1 MVADI
6 KFLFY
11 KEIKQNIKKWKIF
24 IFLRIIAAIFLTFL
38 LILTTTAS
46 ILVILNNILDKIYTE
61 YTGTGTKT
69 AEHTYILIIYSIV
82 VPIIWTTNLLK
93 LIFLNKIIKN
103 FKKNFFSS
111 LLPFKNLLKIKFL
124 NPKKCVQYNPLKE
137 FIIEKMFEQKLALQG
152 SASIL
157 HKYNFFYRKPN
168 DLDFISV
175 DASNQKINFEFEE
188 LKSENFKVNRILESN
203 IYYKINV
210 EDVSIEVLRP
220 KVVVNKFFE
229 IKNKILVPNYYWMI
243 AMKCEQLF
251 LLLHLSTE
259 ETKIH
264 NTIFDLAYLLNLQK
278 KIDFIVLEEA
288 FLCNKI
294 NNYFVQYHLNRTQY
308 HLENEEFKAKLND
321 FIKNK
326 IPELFIGNQL
336 SALVSKTQKVIN
348 FIIENTKIINLC
360 NKTYELTCN
369 EKVKEALTNDYFKSS
384 TSQNKSLINLKLEFA
399 NENEKENFV
408 KKIQTRKQ
416 DYLSLL
422 TNFECL
428 NPIYDKY
435 NEIDIRY
442 LLLNKLIDIL

>member
-11 KEIKQNIKKWKIF
+11 KEIKQSIKKWKIF
-24 IFLRIIAAIFLTFL
+24 IFLRIVAAIFLTFL

-46 ILVILNNILDKIYTE
+46 ILVILNNILDKIYT
-61 YTGTGTKT
+61 GTGTKT
-69 AEHTYILIIYSIV
+69 TEHTYILIIYGIV

-93 LIFLNKIIKN
+93 LIFLSKVIKN
-103 FKKNFFSS
+103 FKKNFFNS
-111 LLPFKNLLKIKFL
+111 LLAFKNLLKIKFL
-124 NPKKCVQYNPLKE
+124 NPKKCVQYNLLRE
-137 FIIEKMFEQKLALQG
+137 FIIEKMSKQKLALQG

-168 DLDFISV
+168 DLDFMSV
-175 DASNQKINFEFEE
+175 DSSNKKINFEFDEFK
-188 LKSENFKVNRILESN
+188 LENFKVSRTLDSN
-203 IYYKINV
+203 IYYKTNV
-210 EDVSIEVLRP
+210 EDVLIEVLRP
-220 KVVVNKFFE
+220 KVVVNNFFE

-251 LLLHLSTE
+251 LLLHLNAE

-294 NNYFVQYHLNRTQY
+294 NNYFVQYHLNRIQY
-308 HLENEEFKAKLND
+308 HLENKEFKAKLND
-321 FIKNK
+321 FITNK

-336 SALVSKTQKVIN
+336 SDLVSKTQQVIN
-348 FIIENTKIINLC
+348 FIIQNPKIINLC

-369 EKVKEALTNDYFKSS
+369 EKAKETLTNDYFKSS
-384 TSQNKSLINLKLEFA
+384 TSQNKLLINLKLEFA
-399 NENEKENFV
+399 NENEKQNFV
-408 KKIQTRKQ
+408 KKIQTKKEN
-416 DYLSLL
+416 YLNLL
-422 TNFECL
+422 TNFESL
-428 NPIYDKY
+428 NPTYDKY

-442 LLLNKLIDIL
+442 LLLNKLIDKL

>member
-24 IFLRIIAAIFLTFL
+24 IFLRIVAAIFLTFL

-46 ILVILNNILDKIYTE
+46 ILVILNNILDKIYT
-61 YTGTGTKT
+61 GTGTKT
-69 AEHTYILIIYSIV
+69 TEHTYILIIYGIV

-93 LIFLNKIIKN
+93 LIFLSKVIKN
-103 FKKNFFSS
+103 FKKNFFNS
-111 LLPFKNLLKIKFL
+111 LLAFKNLLKIKFL

-137 FIIEKMFEQKLALQG
+137 FIIEKMSKQKLALQG

-168 DLDFISV
+168 DLDFMSV
-175 DASNQKINFEFEE
+175 DYSNQKINFEFDEFK
-188 LKSENFKVNRILESN
+188 LENFKVSRILDSN
-203 IYYKINV
+203 IYYKTNV
-210 EDVSIEVLRP
+210 ENVLIEVLRP
-220 KVVVNKFFE
+220 KVIVNKFFE

-251 LLLHLSTE
+251 LLLHLNAE
-259 ETKIH
+259 GTKIH
-264 NTIFDLAYLLNLQK
+264 NTVFDLAYLLNLKK
-278 KIDFIVLEEA
+278 KIDFVVLEEA

-294 NNYFVQYHLNRTQY
+294 DNYFVQYHLNRTQY
-308 HLENEEFKAKLND
+308 YLENKEFKAKLND
-321 FIKNK
+321 FITNK
-326 IPELFIGNQL
+326 IPELFNENQL
-336 SALVSKTQKVIN
+336 SDLISKTQQVIN
-348 FIIENTKIINLC
+348 FIIQNPKIINLC

-369 EKVKEALTNDYFKSS
+369 EKAKEALTNDYFKSS

-399 NENEKENFV
+399 NENEKQNFA
-408 KKIQTRKQ
+408 KKIKTRKQ
-416 DYLSLL
+416 DYLNLL
-422 TNFECL
+422 TNFESL

-442 LLLNKLIDIL
+442 LLLNKLIDKL

>member
-24 IFLRIIAAIFLTFL
+24 IFLRIVAAIFLTFL

-46 ILVILNNILDKIYTE
+46 ILVILNNILDKIYT
-61 YTGTGTKT
+61 GTGTKT
-69 AEHTYILIIYSIV
+69 TEHTYILIIYGIV

-93 LIFLNKIIKN
+93 LIFLSKVIKN
-103 FKKNFFSS
+103 FKKNFFNS
-111 LLPFKNLLKIKFL
+111 LLAFKNLLKIKFL
-124 NPKKCVQYNPLKE
+124 NPKKCVQYNLLRE
-137 FIIEKMFEQKLALQG
+137 FIIEKMSKQKLALQG

-168 DLDFISV
+168 DLDFMSV
-175 DASNQKINFEFEE
+175 DSSNKKINFEFDEFK
-188 LKSENFKVNRILESN
+188 LENFKVSRTLDSN
-203 IYYKINV
+203 IYYKTNV
-210 EDVSIEVLRP
+210 EDVLIEVLRP
-220 KVVVNKFFE
+220 KAIVNKFFE
-229 IKNKILVPNYYWMI
+229 IKNKILVPNYYWMV

-251 LLLHLSTE
+251 LLLHLNTE

-264 NTIFDLAYLLNLQK
+264 NTVFDLAYLLNLKK
-278 KIDFIVLEEA
+278 KIDFNILEEA

-294 NNYFVQYHLNRTQY
+294 DNYFVQYYLNRTQY
-308 HLENEEFKAKLND
+308 YLKNEEFKAKLND
-321 FIKNK
+321 FITNK
-326 IPELFIGNQL
+326 IPELFNENQL
-336 SALVSKTQKVIN
+336 SDLISKTQQVIN
-348 FIIENTKIINLC
+348 FIIQNPKTINLC

-369 EKVKEALTNDYFKSS
+369 EKAKVALTNDYFKSS
-384 TSQNKSLINLKLEFA
+384 TSQNKSLINLKLEFV
-399 NENEKENFV
+399 NENEKQNFV
-408 KKIQTRKQ
+408 KKIKTRKQ
-416 DYLSLL
+416 DYLNLI

-435 NEIDIRY
+435 NEVDIRY

>member
-1 MVADI
+1 MT
-6 KFLFY
+6 KPLLTNFLF
-11 KEIKQNIKKWKIF
+11 IDSIKKYKAKAKKSIVLRSIAFFFLAIF
-24 IFLRIIAAIFLTFL
+24 TIMTSIWIPVVINARELIVSNAEGFYAAIFWNI
-38 LILTTTAS
+38 ILS
-46 ILVILNNILDKIYTE
+46 ILWV
-61 YTGTGTKT
+61 
-69 AEHTYILIIYSIV
+69 S
-82 VPIIWTTNLLK
+82 NLLK
-93 LIFLNKIIKN
+93 LIFVSRLSKN
-103 FKKNFFSS
+103 FKRNIFKSFLAYKH
-111 LLPFKNLLKIKFL
+111 LLRIKFK
-124 NPKKCVQYNPLKE
+124 NPKKCVQYNTLKE

-168 DLDFISV
+168 DLDFMSI

-188 LKSENFKVNRILESN
+188 FELENFKFNKILDSN
-203 IYYKINV
+203 IYYKTNV

-251 LLLHLSTE
+251 LLLHLNAE

-264 NTIFDLAYLLNLQK
+264 NTIFDLAYLLNLK
-278 KIDFIVLEEA
+278 KKMDFNILEEA

-294 NNYFVQYHLNRTQY
+294 DNYFVQYHLNRTQY

-321 FIKNK
+321 FITNK
-326 IPELFIGNQL
+326 IPELFIENQL
-336 SALVSKTQKVIN
+336 SDLVSKTQQVIN
-348 FIIENTKIINLC
+348 FIVKNPKILNLC

-369 EKVKEALTNDYFKSS
+369 EKVKEELTNDYLTSS

-399 NENEKENFV
+399 NENEKQNFV
-408 KKIQTRKQ
+408 KEIQTRKQ
-416 DYLSLL
+416 DYLNLL
-422 TNFECL
+422 TNFESL

>member
-38 LILTTTAS
+38 LILTITAS
-46 ILVILNNILDKIYTE
+46 ILVILNNILDKIYTD
-61 YTGTGTKT
+61 TSTKT
-69 AEHTYILIIYSIV
+69 AEHTYILIIYSII

-93 LIFLNKIIKN
+93 LIFLSKIVKN
-103 FKKNFFSS
+103 FKKNFFKS
-111 LLPFKNLLKIKFL
+111 LLAFKNLLKIKFL
-124 NPKKCVQYNPLKE
+124 NPKKCVQYNNLKE
-137 FIIEKMFEQKLALQG
+137 FIIEKMFEQKLTLQG

-168 DLDFISV
+168 DLDFMSV
-175 DASNQKINFEFEE
+175 DSSNKKINFQFKEFE
-188 LKSENFKVNRILESN
+188 LENFKVTKVLDSN
-203 IYYKINV
+203 IYYKTNV

-243 AMKCEQLF
+243 AIKCEQLF
-251 LLLHLSTE
+251 LLLHLNAE
-259 ETKIH
+259 ETKIY
-264 NTIFDLAYLLNLQK
+264 NTIFDLAYLLNLKK
-278 KIDFIVLEEA
+278 KIDFNILEEA

-294 NNYFVQYHLNRTQY
+294 DNYFVQYYLNRTQY
-308 HLENEEFKAKLND
+308 LLENEEFKVKLND
-321 FIKNK
+321 FITNK
-326 IPELFIGNQL
+326 IPELFNENQL
-336 SALVSKTQKVIN
+336 SDLISKTQQVIN
-348 FIIENTKIINLC
+348 FIIQNSKIINLC

-399 NENEKENFV
+399 NENEKQNFL

-416 DYLSLL
+416 DYLNLL

-435 NEIDIRY
+435 NEVDIRY
-442 LLLNKLIDIL
+442 LLLNKLIDRL

>member
-11 KEIKQNIKKWKIF
+11 KEIKQSIKKWKIF
-24 IFLRIIAAIFLTFL
+24 IFLRIVAAIFLTFL

-46 ILVILNNILDKIYTE
+46 ILVILNNILDKIYT
-61 YTGTGTKT
+61 GTGTKT
-69 AEHTYILIIYSIV
+69 TEHTYILIIYGIV

-93 LIFLNKIIKN
+93 LIFLSKVIKN
-103 FKKNFFSS
+103 FKKNFFNS
-111 LLPFKNLLKIKFL
+111 LLAFKHLLKIKFL

-157 HKYNFFYRKPN
+157 HKYDFFYRKPN
-168 DLDFISV
+168 DLDFMLV
-175 DASNQKINFEFEE
+175 DASNQKINFEFED
-188 LKSENFKVNRILESN
+188 FKLEDCKVTKVLDSN
-203 IYYKINV
+203 IYYKTNV
-210 EDVSIEVLRP
+210 EEVLIEVLRP

-229 IKNKILVPNYYWMI
+229 IKNKILVPNYYWMV

-251 LLLHLSTE
+251 LLLHLNAE
-259 ETKIH
+259 QIKIH
-264 NTIFDLAYLLNLQK
+264 NTIFDLAYLLNLKK
-278 KIDFIVLEEA
+278 KIDFNILEEA

-294 NNYFVQYHLNRTQY
+294 DNYFVQYYLNRTQY
-308 HLENEEFKAKLND
+308 YLKNEEFKAKLND
-321 FIKNK
+321 FITNK
-326 IPELFIGNQL
+326 IPELFNENQL
-336 SALVSKTQKVIN
+336 SDLISKTQQVIN
-348 FIIENTKIINLC
+348 FIIQNPKTINLC

-369 EKVKEALTNDYFKSS
+369 EKAKVALTNDYFKSS
-384 TSQNKSLINLKLEFA
+384 TSQNKSLINLKLEFV
-399 NENEKENFV
+399 NENEKQNFV
-408 KKIQTRKQ
+408 KKIKTRKQ
-416 DYLSLL
+416 DYLNLL

-435 NEIDIRY
+435 NEVDIRY

>member
-46 ILVILNNILDKIYTE
+46 ILVILNNILDKIYT
-61 YTGTGTKT
+61 GTDTKT
-69 AEHTYILIIYSIV
+69 TEHTYILIIYGIV

-93 LIFLNKIIKN
+93 LIFLSKVIKN
-103 FKKNFFSS
+103 FKKNFFNS
-111 LLPFKNLLKIKFL
+111 LLAFKHLLKIKFL

-157 HKYNFFYRKPN
+157 HKYDFFYRKPN
-168 DLDFISV
+168 DLDFMSV
-175 DASNQKINFEFEE
+175 DASNQKINFEFED
-188 LKSENFKVNRILESN
+188 FKLEDCKVTKVLDSN
-203 IYYKINV
+203 IYYKTNV
-210 EDVSIEVLRP
+210 EDVLIEVLRP

-251 LLLHLSTE
+251 LLLHLNAE
-259 ETKIH
+259 KTKIH
-264 NTIFDLAYLLNLQK
+264 NTIFDLGYLLNLKK
-278 KIDFIVLEEA
+278 KIDFNILEEA

-294 NNYFVQYHLNRTQY
+294 DNYFVQYHLNRTQY
-308 HLENEEFKAKLND
+308 YLENKEFKEKLND
-321 FIKNK
+321 FITNK
-326 IPELFIGNQL
+326 IPELFNENQL
-336 SALVSKTQKVIN
+336 SDLISKTQQIIN
-348 FIIENTKIINLC
+348 FIIQNPKIINLC

-369 EKVKEALTNDYFKSS
+369 EKAKEALTNDYFKSS

-399 NENEKENFV
+399 NENEKQNFI
-408 KKIQTRKQ
+408 KKIKIRKQ
-416 DYLSLL
+416 DYLNLL

-428 NPIYDKY
+428 NPIYDKDS
-435 NEIDIRY
+435 EVDIRY
-442 LLLNKLIDIL
+442 LLLNKLIDKL

>member
-24 IFLRIIAAIFLTFL
+24 IFLRIVAAIFLTFL

-46 ILVILNNILDKIYTE
+46 ILVILNKI

-69 AEHTYILIIYSIV
+69 TEHTYILIIYGIV

-93 LIFLNKIIKN
+93 LIFLSKV
-103 FKKNFFSS
+103 KKNFFNS
-111 LLPFKNLLKIKFL
+111 LLVFKNLLKIKFL

-157 HKYNFFYRKPN
+157 HKYDFFYRKPN
-168 DLDFISV
+168 DLDFMSV
-175 DASNQKINFEFEE
+175 DASNQKINFEFED
-188 LKSENFKVNRILESN
+188 FKLEDCKVTKVLDSN
-203 IYYKINV
+203 IYYKTNV

-229 IKNKILVPNYYWMI
+229 IKNKILVPNYYWMV

-251 LLLHLSTE
+251 LLLHLNAE
-259 ETKIH
+259 ETKIY
-264 NTIFDLAYLLNLQK
+264 NTIFDLGYLLNLKK
-278 KIDFIVLEEA
+278 KIDFNILEEA

-294 NNYFVQYHLNRTQY
+294 DNYFVQYHLNRTQY
-308 HLENEEFKAKLND
+308 YLENKEFKEKLND
-321 FIKNK
+321 FITNK
-326 IPELFIGNQL
+326 IPELFNENQL
-336 SALVSKTQKVIN
+336 SDLISKTQQIIN
-348 FIIENTKIINLC
+348 FIIQNPKIINLC

-369 EKVKEALTNDYFKSS
+369 EKAKEALTNDYFKSS

-399 NENEKENFV
+399 NENEKQNFI
-408 KKIQTRKQ
+408 KKIKIRKQ
-416 DYLSLL
+416 DYLNLL

-428 NPIYDKY
+428 NPIYDKDS
-435 NEIDIRY
+435 EVDIRY
-442 LLLNKLIDIL
+442 LLLNKLINKL

>member
-46 ILVILNNILDKIYTE
+46 ILVILNNILDKIYT
-61 YTGTGTKT
+61 GTDTKT
-69 AEHTYILIIYSIV
+69 TEHTYILIIYGIV

-93 LIFLNKIIKN
+93 LIFLSKVIKN
-103 FKKNFFSS
+103 FKKNFFNS
-111 LLPFKNLLKIKFL
+111 LLVFKNLLKIKFL

-157 HKYNFFYRKPN
+157 HKYDFFYRKPN
-168 DLDFISV
+168 DLDFMSV
-175 DASNQKINFEFEE
+175 DASNQKINFEFED
-188 LKSENFKVNRILESN
+188 FKLEDCKVTKVLDSN
-203 IYYKINV
+203 IYYKTNV
-210 EDVSIEVLRP
+210 EDVLIEVLRP

-251 LLLHLSTE
+251 LLLHLNAE
-259 ETKIH
+259 KTKIH
-264 NTIFDLAYLLNLQK
+264 NTIFDLGYLLNLKK
-278 KIDFIVLEEA
+278 KIDFNILEEA

-294 NNYFVQYHLNRTQY
+294 DNYFVQYHLNRTQY
-308 HLENEEFKAKLND
+308 YLENKEFKEKLND
-321 FIKNK
+321 FITNK
-326 IPELFIGNQL
+326 IPELFNENQL
-336 SALVSKTQKVIN
+336 SDLISKTQQIIN
-348 FIIENTKIINLC
+348 FIIQNPKIINLC

-369 EKVKEALTNDYFKSS
+369 EKAKEALTNDYFKSS

-399 NENEKENFV
+399 NENEKQNFI
-408 KKIQTRKQ
+408 KKIKIRKQ
-416 DYLSLL
+416 DYLNLL

-428 NPIYDKY
+428 NPIYDKDS
-435 NEIDIRY
+435 EVDIRY
-442 LLLNKLIDIL
+442 LLLNKLINKL

>member
-1 MVADI
+1 MT
-6 KFLFY
+6 KPLLTNFLF
-11 KEIKQNIKKWKIF
+11 IDSIKKYKAKAKKSIVLRSIAFFFLTIF
-24 IFLRIIAAIFLTFL
+24 TIMTSIWIPVVINARELIVSNAEGFYAAIFWNI
-38 LILTTTAS
+38 ILS
-46 ILVILNNILDKIYTE
+46 ILWV
-61 YTGTGTKT
+61 
-69 AEHTYILIIYSIV
+69 S
-82 VPIIWTTNLLK
+82 NLLK
-93 LIFLNKIIKN
+93 LIFVSRLSKN
-103 FKKNFFSS
+103 FKRNIFKSFLAYKH
-111 LLPFKNLLKIKFL
+111 LLRIKFK
-124 NPKKCVQYNPLKE
+124 NPKKCVQYNTLKE

-157 HKYNFFYRKPN
+157 HKYNFFYRKPI
-168 DLDFISV
+168 DLDFMSI
-175 DASNQKINFEFEE
+175 DASNQKINFEFED
-188 LKSENFKVNRILESN
+188 FKLEDCKVTKVLDSN
-203 IYYKINV
+203 IYYKTNV

-220 KVVVNKFFE
+220 KIVVNKFFE

-251 LLLHLSTE
+251 LLLHLNTE

-278 KIDFIVLEEA
+278 KINFIVLEEA

-321 FIKNK
+321 FITNK
-326 IPELFIGNQL
+326 IPELFIENQL
-336 SALVSKTQKVIN
+336 SDLVSKTQQVIN
-348 FIIENTKIINLC
+348 FIIENPKIINLC

-369 EKVKEALTNDYFKSS
+369 EKAKEVLTIDYFNSS

-408 KKIQTRKQ
+408 KKIQTKKQ
-416 DYLSLL
+416 DYLNLL

-442 LLLNKLIDIL
+442 FLLNKLIDKL

>member
-24 IFLRIIAAIFLTFL
+24 IFLRIVAAIFLTFL

-46 ILVILNNILDKIYTE
+46 ILVILNKI

-69 AEHTYILIIYSIV
+69 TEHTYILIIYGIV

-93 LIFLNKIIKN
+93 LIFLSKVIKN
-103 FKKNFFSS
+103 FKKKFFNS
-111 LLPFKNLLKIKFL
+111 LLVFKNLLKIKFL

-157 HKYNFFYRKPN
+157 HKYDFFYRKPN
-168 DLDFISV
+168 DLDFMSV
-175 DASNQKINFEFEE
+175 DASNQKINFEFED
-188 LKSENFKVNRILESN
+188 FKLEDCKVTKVLDSN
-203 IYYKINV
+203 IYYKTNV

-229 IKNKILVPNYYWMI
+229 IKNKILVPNYYWMV

-251 LLLHLSTE
+251 LLLHLNAE
-259 ETKIH
+259 ETKIY
-264 NTIFDLAYLLNLQK
+264 NTIFDLGYLLNLKK
-278 KIDFIVLEEA
+278 KIDFNILEEA

-294 NNYFVQYHLNRTQY
+294 DNYFVQYHLNRTQY
-308 HLENEEFKAKLND
+308 YLENKEFKEKLND
-321 FIKNK
+321 FITNK
-326 IPELFIGNQL
+326 IPELFNENQL
-336 SALVSKTQKVIN
+336 SDLISKTQQIIN
-348 FIIENTKIINLC
+348 FIIQNPKIINLC

-369 EKVKEALTNDYFKSS
+369 EKAKEALTNDYFKSS

-399 NENEKENFV
+399 NENEKQNFI
-408 KKIQTRKQ
+408 KKIKIRKQ
-416 DYLSLL
+416 DYLNLL

-428 NPIYDKY
+428 NPIYDKDS
-435 NEIDIRY
+435 EVDIRY
-442 LLLNKLIDIL
+442 LLLNKLINKL

>member
-24 IFLRIIAAIFLTFL
+24 IFLRIVAAIFLTFL

-46 ILVILNNILDKIYTE
+46 ILVILNKI

-69 AEHTYILIIYSIV
+69 TEHTYILIIYGIV

-93 LIFLNKIIKN
+93 LIFLSKVNKN
-103 FKKNFFSS
+103 FKKNFFNS
-111 LLPFKNLLKIKFL
+111 LLTFKNLLKIKFL

-157 HKYNFFYRKPN
+157 HKYDFFYRKPN
-168 DLDFISV
+168 DLDFMSV
-175 DASNQKINFEFEE
+175 DSSNKKINFEFDEFK
-188 LKSENFKVNRILESN
+188 LENFKVSRILDSN
-203 IYYKINV
+203 IYYKTNV

-229 IKNKILVPNYYWMI
+229 IKNKILVPNYYWMV

-251 LLLHLSTE
+251 LLLHLNAE
-259 ETKIH
+259 ETKIY
-264 NTIFDLAYLLNLQK
+264 NTIFDLGYLLNLKK
-278 KIDFIVLEEA
+278 KIDFNILEEA

-294 NNYFVQYHLNRTQY
+294 DNYFVQYHLNRTQY
-308 HLENEEFKAKLND
+308 YLENKEFKVKLND
-321 FIKNK
+321 FITNK
-326 IPELFIGNQL
+326 IPELFNESQL
-336 SALVSKTQKVIN
+336 SDLISKTQQAIN
-348 FIIENTKIINLC
+348 FIIQNPKIINLC

-369 EKVKEALTNDYFKSS
+369 EKAKEALTNDYFKSS

-399 NENEKENFV
+399 NENEKQNFI
-408 KKIQTRKQ
+408 KKIKIRKQ
-416 DYLSLL
+416 DYLNLL

-428 NPIYDKY
+428 NPIYDKDS
-435 NEIDIRY
+435 EVDIRY
-442 LLLNKLIDIL
+442 LLLNKLINKL

>member
-24 IFLRIIAAIFLTFL
+24 IFLRIVAAIFLTFL

-46 ILVILNNILDKIYTE
+46 ILVILNNILDKIYT
-61 YTGTGTKT
+61 GTGTKT
-69 AEHTYILIIYSIV
+69 TEHTCILIIYSIV

-93 LIFLNKIIKN
+93 LIFLIKIIKN
-103 FKKNFFSS
+103 FKKNFFKS
-111 LLPFKNLLKIKFL
+111 LLAFKNLLKIKFL
-124 NPKKCVQYNPLKE
+124 NQKKCVQYNPLKE

-168 DLDFISV
+168 DLDFMSV

-188 LKSENFKVNRILESN
+188 FELENFKVNRILDSN
-203 IYYKINV
+203 IYYKTNV

-251 LLLHLSTE
+251 LLLHLNAE
-259 ETKIH
+259 ETKIY
-264 NTIFDLAYLLNLQK
+264 NTIFDLGYLLNLKK
-278 KIDFIVLEEA
+278 KIDFNILEEA

-294 NNYFVQYHLNRTQY
+294 DNYFVQYHLNRTQY
-308 HLENEEFKAKLND
+308 YLENKEFKEKLND
-321 FIKNK
+321 FITNK
-326 IPELFIGNQL
+326 IPELFNENQL
-336 SALVSKTQKVIN
+336 SDLISKTQQVIN
-348 FIIENTKIINLC
+348 FIIQNPKIINLC

-369 EKVKEALTNDYFKSS
+369 EKVKETLTNDYFKSS
-384 TSQNKSLINLKLEFA
+384 TFQNKSLINLKLEFA
-399 NENEKENFV
+399 NENEKQNFV
-408 KKIQTRKQ
+408 KKIKTRKQ
-416 DYLSLL
+416 DYLNLL

-442 LLLNKLIDIL
+442 LLLNKLIDKL

>member
-1 MVADI
+1 M

-11 KEIKQNIKKWKIF
+11 NGIKQNIKKWKIF
-24 IFLRIIAAIFLTFL
+24 VFLRIIAAIFLTFL

-46 ILVILNNILDKIYTE
+46 ILVILNKI

-69 AEHTYILIIYSIV
+69 TEHTYILIIYGIV

-93 LIFLNKIIKN
+93 LIFLSKVIKN
-103 FKKNFFSS
+103 FKKNFFNS
-111 LLPFKNLLKIKFL
+111 LLAFKHLLKIKFL
-124 NPKKCVQYNPLKE
+124 NPKKCVQYNSLKE
-137 FIIEKMFEQKLALQG
+137 FIIEKMSKQKLALQG

-168 DLDFISV
+168 DLDFMSI
-175 DASNQKINFEFEE
+175 DASNQKINFEFED
-188 LKSENFKVNRILESN
+188 FKLEDCKITKVLDSN
-203 IYYKINV
+203 IYYKTNV
-210 EDVSIEVLRP
+210 EDVPIEVLRP
-220 KVVVNKFFE
+220 KVIVNKFFE

-251 LLLHLSTE
+251 LLLHLNAE

-264 NTIFDLAYLLNLQK
+264 NTIFDLAYLLNLKK
-278 KIDFIVLEEA
+278 KIDIGILEEA

-294 NNYFVQYHLNRTQY
+294 DNYFVQYHLNRTQY
-308 HLENEEFKAKLND
+308 HLENEEFKLKLND
-321 FIKNK
+321 FITNK
-326 IPELFIGNQL
+326 IPELFIENQL
-336 SALVSKTQKVIN
+336 SDLITKTQQIIN
-348 FIIENTKIINLC
+348 FIIENPKIINLC

-369 EKVKEALTNDYFKSS
+369 EKVKEELTNDYFKSS

-399 NENEKENFV
+399 NENEKQNFV
-408 KKIQTRKQ
+408 KKIQTKKQ
-416 DYLSLL
+416 DYLNLL

-442 LLLNKLIDIL
+442 LLLNELIDKL

>member
-24 IFLRIIAAIFLTFL
+24 IFLRIVAAIFLTFL

-46 ILVILNNILDKIYTE
+46 ILVILNKI

-69 AEHTYILIIYSIV
+69 TEHTYILIIYGIV
-82 VPIIWTTNLLK
+82 VPIIWTTNLSK
-93 LIFLNKIIKN
+93 LIFLSKVIKN
-103 FKKNFFSS
+103 FKKNFFNS
-111 LLPFKNLLKIKFL
+111 LLAFKHLLKIKFL
-124 NPKKCVQYNPLKE
+124 NPKKCVQYNSLKE
-137 FIIEKMFEQKLALQG
+137 FIIEKMSKQKLALQG

-168 DLDFISV
+168 DLDFMSIA
-175 DASNQKINFEFEE
+175 ASNQKINFEFED
-188 LKSENFKVNRILESN
+188 FKLEDCKITKVLDSN
-203 IYYKINV
+203 IYYKTNV
-210 EDVSIEVLRP
+210 EDVPIEVLRP
-220 KVVVNKFFE
+220 KVIVNKFFE

-251 LLLHLSTE
+251 LLLHLNAE

-264 NTIFDLAYLLNLQK
+264 NTIFDLAYLLNLKK
-278 KIDFIVLEEA
+278 KIDIGILEEA

-294 NNYFVQYHLNRTQY
+294 DNYFVQYHLNRTQY
-308 HLENEEFKAKLND
+308 HLENEEFKLKLND
-321 FIKNK
+321 FITNK
-326 IPELFIGNQL
+326 IPELFIENQL
-336 SALVSKTQKVIN
+336 SDLITKTQQIIN
-348 FIIENTKIINLC
+348 FIIENHKIFNLC

-369 EKVKEALTNDYFKSS
+369 EKVKEELTNDYLTSS
-384 TSQNKSLINLKLEFA
+384 TSRNKSLVNLKLEFA
-399 NENEKENFV
+399 NENEKQNFV
-408 KKIQTRKQ
+408 KKIQTKKQ
-416 DYLSLL
+416 DYLNLL

-442 LLLNKLIDIL
+442 LLLNELIDKL

>member
-1 MVADI
+1 MT
-6 KFLFY
+6 KSLLTNFLFIDSIKNY
-11 KEIKQNIKKWKIF
+11 KAKAKKSIVLRSIAFFFLTIF
-24 IFLRIIAAIFLTFL
+24 TIMTSIWIPVVINARELIVSNAEGFYAAIFWNI
-38 LILTTTAS
+38 ILS
-46 ILVILNNILDKIYTE
+46 ILWV
-61 YTGTGTKT
+61 
-69 AEHTYILIIYSIV
+69 S
-82 VPIIWTTNLLK
+82 NLLK
-93 LIFLNKIIKN
+93 LIFLSRLSKN
-103 FKKNFFSS
+103 FKRNIFKSFLAYKH
-111 LLPFKNLLKIKFL
+111 LLRIKFK
-124 NPKKCVQYNPLKE
+124 NPKKCVQYNTLKE
-137 FIIEKMFEQKLALQG
+137 FIIEKMFEQKLSLQG

-168 DLDFISV
+168 DLDFMSI

-188 LKSENFKVNRILESN
+188 LKSENFKVNRILDSN

-264 NTIFDLAYLLNLQK
+264 NTILDLAYLLNLQK

-294 NNYFVQYHLNRTQY
+294 DNYFVQYHLNRTQY
-308 HLENEEFKAKLND
+308 YLENKEFKAKLND
-321 FIKNK
+321 FITNK
-326 IPELFIGNQL
+326 IPELFIENQL
-336 SALVSKTQKVIN
+336 SDLVSKTQQVIN
-348 FIIENTKIINLC
+348 FIVENPKILNLC

-369 EKVKEALTNDYFKSS
+369 EKAKEALTNHYFKSS

-399 NENEKENFV
+399 NENEKQNFI

-416 DYLSLL
+416 DYLNLL

-442 LLLNKLIDIL
+442 LLLNKLIDKL

>member
-24 IFLRIIAAIFLTFL
+24 IFLRIVAAIFLTFL

-46 ILVILNNILDKIYTE
+46 ILVILNKI

-69 AEHTYILIIYSIV
+69 TEHTYILIIYGIV

-93 LIFLNKIIKN
+93 LIFLSKVIKN
-103 FKKNFFSS
+103 CKKNFFNS
-111 LLPFKNLLKIKFL
+111 LLVFKNLLKIKFL

-157 HKYNFFYRKPN
+157 HKYDFFYRKPN
-168 DLDFISV
+168 DLDFMSV
-175 DASNQKINFEFEE
+175 DASNQKINFEFED
-188 LKSENFKVNRILESN
+188 FKLEDCKVTKVLDSN
-203 IYYKINV
+203 IYYKTNV

-229 IKNKILVPNYYWMI
+229 IKNKILVPNYYWMV

-251 LLLHLSTE
+251 LLLHLNAE
-259 ETKIH
+259 ETKIY
-264 NTIFDLAYLLNLQK
+264 NTIFDLGYLLNLKK
-278 KIDFIVLEEA
+278 KIDFNILEEA

-294 NNYFVQYHLNRTQY
+294 DNYFVQYHLNRTQY
-308 HLENEEFKAKLND
+308 YLENKEFKEKLND
-321 FIKNK
+321 FITNK
-326 IPELFIGNQL
+326 IPELFNENQL
-336 SALVSKTQKVIN
+336 SDLISKTQQIIN
-348 FIIENTKIINLC
+348 FIIQNPKIINLC

-369 EKVKEALTNDYFKSS
+369 EKAKEALTNDYFKSS

-399 NENEKENFV
+399 NENEKQNFI
-408 KKIQTRKQ
+408 KKIKIRKQ
-416 DYLSLL
+416 DYLNLL

-428 NPIYDKY
+428 NPIYDKDS
-435 NEIDIRY
+435 EVDIRY
-442 LLLNKLIDIL
+442 LLLNKLINKL

>member
-1 MVADI
+1 MT
-6 KFLFY
+6 KPLLTNFLF
-11 KEIKQNIKKWKIF
+11 IDSIKKYKAKAKKSIVLRSIAFFFLAIF
-24 IFLRIIAAIFLTFL
+24 TIMTSIWIPVVINARELIVSNAEGFYAAIFWNI
-38 LILTTTAS
+38 ILS
-46 ILVILNNILDKIYTE
+46 ILWV
-61 YTGTGTKT
+61 
-69 AEHTYILIIYSIV
+69 S
-82 VPIIWTTNLLK
+82 NLLK
-93 LIFLNKIIKN
+93 LIFVSRLSKN
-103 FKKNFFSS
+103 FKRNIFKSFLAYKH
-111 LLPFKNLLKIKFL
+111 LLRIKFK
-124 NPKKCVQYNPLKE
+124 NPKKCVQYNTLKE

-168 DLDFISV
+168 DLDFMSI

-188 LKSENFKVNRILESN
+188 FELENFKVNKILDSN
-203 IYYKINV
+203 IYYKTNV

-251 LLLHLSTE
+251 LLLHLNAE

-264 NTIFDLAYLLNLQK
+264 NTIFDLAYLLNLK
-278 KIDFIVLEEA
+278 KKMDFNILEEA

-294 NNYFVQYHLNRTQY
+294 DNYFVQYHLNRTQY

-321 FIKNK
+321 FITNK
-326 IPELFIGNQL
+326 IPELFIENQL
-336 SALVSKTQKVIN
+336 SDLVLKTQQVIN
-348 FIIENTKIINLC
+348 FIVKNPKILNLC

-369 EKVKEALTNDYFKSS
+369 EKVKEELTNDYLTSS

-399 NENEKENFV
+399 NENEKQNFV
-408 KKIQTRKQ
+408 KEIQTRKQ
-416 DYLSLL
+416 DYLNLL
-422 TNFECL
+422 TNFESL

-442 LLLNKLIDIL
+442 LLLNKLIDKL

>member
-24 IFLRIIAAIFLTFL
+24 IFLRIVAAIFLTFL

-46 ILVILNNILDKIYTE
+46 ILVILNNILDKIYT
-61 YTGTGTKT
+61 GTGTKT
-69 AEHTYILIIYSIV
+69 TEHTCILIIYSIV

-93 LIFLNKIIKN
+93 LIFLIKIIKN
-103 FKKNFFSS
+103 FKKNFFKS
-111 LLPFKNLLKIKFL
+111 LLAFKNLLKIKFL

-168 DLDFISV
+168 DLDFMSV
-175 DASNQKINFEFEE
+175 DSSNKKINFEFDEFK
-188 LKSENFKVNRILESN
+188 LENFKVSRILDSN
-203 IYYKINV
+203 IYYKTNV

-251 LLLHLSTE
+251 LLLHLNAE

-264 NTIFDLAYLLNLQK
+264 NTVFDLAYLLNLKK
-278 KIDFIVLEEA
+278 KIDFNILEEA

-308 HLENEEFKAKLND
+308 YLENKEFKEKLND
-321 FIKNK
+321 FITNK
-326 IPELFIGNQL
+326 IPELFNENQL
-336 SALVSKTQKVIN
+336 SDLISKTQQVIN
-348 FIIENTKIINLC
+348 LIIQNPKIINLC

-369 EKVKEALTNDYFKSS
+369 EKVKETLTNDYFKSS

-399 NENEKENFV
+399 NENEKQNFV

-422 TNFECL
+422 TNFESL

-442 LLLNKLIDIL
+442 LLLNKLFESYLW

>member
-11 KEIKQNIKKWKIF
+11 KPIKRNIKKWKIF
-24 IFLRIIAAIFLTFL
+24 IFLRIVAAIFLSLL
-38 LILTTTAS
+38 LILTATAS
-46 ILVILNNILDKIYTE
+46 ILVILNEILNKIYTS
-61 YTGTGTKT
+61 TSVKNT
-69 AEHTYILIIYSIV
+69 EHTYILIIYSIV

-93 LIFLNKIIKN
+93 LIFLSKIVKN
-103 FKKNFFSS
+103 FKKNFFKS
-111 LLPFKNLLKIKFL
+111 LLAFKNLLKIKFL
-124 NPKKCVQYNPLKE
+124 NPKKCVQYNTLKE

-168 DLDFISV
+168 DLDFMSIDS
-175 DASNQKINFEFEE
+175 SNQKINFEFEE
-188 LKSENFKVNRILESN
+188 FELENFKVDRILDSN
-203 IYYKINV
+203 IYYKTNV
-210 EDVSIEVLRP
+210 EDVSIEILRP
-220 KVVVNKFFE
+220 KVIVNKFFE

-251 LLLHLSTE
+251 LLLHLNAE

-264 NTIFDLAYLLNLQK
+264 NTIFDLAYLLNLKK
-278 KIDFIVLEEA
+278 KIDFNILEEA

-321 FIKNK
+321 FITNK
-326 IPELFIGNQL
+326 IPELFIENQL
-336 SALVSKTQKVIN
+336 SNLISKTQQVIN
-348 FIIENTKIINLC
+348 FIIQNSKIINLC

-384 TSQNKSLINLKLEFA
+384 TSQNKSLINLKLDFV
-399 NENEKENFV
+399 NENEKQNFV

-416 DYLSLL
+416 DYLNLL

-435 NEIDIRY
+435 NEVDSRY
-442 LLLNKLIDIL
+442 LLLNKLIDRL